1 MLCASQTVEW
11 KRREGPATSIPLME
25 SSDCPWGLWVTGWIS
40 GVRDRVTM
48 RRAGKTAS
56 SRLFHNLAPVCL
68 VDLRLRPGAFW
79 GDWTRQWSLL
89 SCWFNDFWAGLHIIQ
104 LHKNCM
110 KKWFTGN
117 NRLWHYMIQSNDH
130 PGWPCQNLISRLWQ
144 EYSLSLGGQPSHHSV
159 TTACALLAQKVA
171 LQMVTLILRPFR
183 PSGKG
188 LICLKSV
195 HNVTRSWEPKKLFL
209 QNVPNSQCCSSSLK
223 NLLK

>member
-56 SRLFHNLAPVCL
+56 SRLFHNLAPVCV

-79 GDWTRQWSLL
+79 GDWTRQWTLL
-89 SCWFNDFWAGLHIIQ
+89 SCWFNDFLAGLDKIQ

-144 EYSLSLGGQPSHHSV
+144 EYSLSLGGQPSHHKLWPLHVHYWHKKWHYKWSLWSSDPFDPLERAWYAWKV
-159 TTACALLAQKVA
+159 YTTW
-171 LQMVTLILRPFR
+171 P
-183 PSGKG
+183 GG
-188 LICLKSV
+188 G
-195 HNVTRSWEPKKLFL
+195 
-209 QNVPNSQCCSSSLK
+209 SQ
-223 NLLK
+223 